1 MLYNFRKCI
10 YLCIWSIHV
19 FLKKKK
25 REKLK
30 YITQLISLNFTKL
43 HNLYISIQKKF
54 LHVLRCAHSH
64 TFANVPCHDLNIFL
78 YYMPSFSHICI
89 TKTFFFPLTVLLQSC
104 SFFPVF
110 FSVVVIVVVVVFL
123 SFIHIRTCMRDKYTH
138 RNSWHLFIRICEK

>member
-1 MLYNFRKCI
+1 M
-10 YLCIWSIHV
+10 YLKYTR
-19 FLKKKK
+19 FPKKK

-89 TKTFFFPLTVLLQSC
+89 TKTFFFLLLFPYNHVL
-104 SFFPVF
+104 F
-110 FSVVVIVVVVVFL
+110 FSCIFFCRRYRCCCCFFL